1 MMEMSKDH
9 EEIQVLGDLK
19 VIINKDENMKN
30 MNSFL
35 ATKSSKEAIGIA
47 HRMQVCIFFN
57 QPIVSDN
64 YIGRNWYGGSEAEVM
79 N

>member
-19 VIINKDENMKN
+19 VIINKDENM
-30 MNSFL
+30 NSFL
-35 ATKSSKEAIGIA
+35 ATKSSKEAIDIA
-47 HRMQVCIFFN
+47 HRKQVCIFFN
-57 QPIVSDN
+57 QPIASDN